1 MAFQL
6 QSKKYS
12 PVLFW
17 ATILCLGAA
26 ACFAQDPTKP
36 QVLVYNDAQVTTS
49 IVEAGELEADRI
61 FRQAG
66 VQLNWLNCSAQ
77 HSNLPSEHCRVV
89 PGAGQFVIRVIS
101 KGKISSDLVF
111 GQAFIGEGGKGMYAD
126 VFFDRIRSAHNDDG
140 TSVPRLFGAVTAH
153 ELGHLLLGFNAH
165 SWLGIMTPVWDA
177 GCVRR
182 MNMGTLLFTGDQ
194 ARHMQS
200 NLAKSRIINSPHEL
214 QWTRLSKPKL

>member
-6 QSKKYS
+6 QSKKCS
-12 PVLFW
+12 HVLLW

-26 ACFAQDPTKP
+26 DSLAQDLSKA
-36 QVLVYNDAQVTTS
+36 QVLVYNDAQVQSS
-49 IVEAGELEADRI
+49 ILEAGELEADRI

-66 VQLNWLNCSAQ
+66 VRLNWLNCSAQ
-77 HSNLPSEHCRVV
+77 HSNLPGEHCRVV
-89 PGAGQFVIRVIS
+89 SGARQFVLRVLP

-111 GQAFIGEGGKGMYAD
+111 GEAFLGENGKGMYAD
-126 VFFDRIRSAHNDDG
+126 VFFDRIRSAHDVDG
-140 TSVPRLFGAVTAH
+140 TSMPRLFGAVTAH

-165 SWLGIMTPVWDA
+165 SWLGIMMPVWDA

-200 NLAKSRIINSPHEL
+200 TLEKSTLLNSHQL
-214 QWTRLSKPKL
+214 IAIK